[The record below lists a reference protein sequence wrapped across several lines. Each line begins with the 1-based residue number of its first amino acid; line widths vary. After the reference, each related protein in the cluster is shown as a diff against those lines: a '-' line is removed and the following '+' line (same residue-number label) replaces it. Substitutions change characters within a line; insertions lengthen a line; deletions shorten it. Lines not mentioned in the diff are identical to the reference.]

1 VIVRFWGV
9 RGSFPSGNA
18 ETVSVGGNT
27 TCVEVR
33 CGDEIIIFDSG
44 TGIINLGKSLM
55 KEMPVR
61 ANLFF
66 SHVHWDHIQGF
77 PFFTPFY
84 VPGNEFD
91 IYGGTSLPSKSI
103 EQVLDNQMS
112 SPCFPIRKEV
122 FGAKLR
128 YHDLKAGDVVEGKNF
143 KITLA
148 NLYHP
153 DGTFGY
159 RVDSGGQ
166 SLVFATDNEH
176 AEGKLCKNLLKLCQ
190 DADLLIYDSQY
201 TDAEYY
207 GLEGQFSRKGWGHST
222 MKEGV
227 KMAEAGNVKKLALFH
242 HDPAHDDAFIGRIE
256 SECKQIFPNCI
267 AAFEGL
273 EINLDDPEL
282 PKSMFV

>member
-1 VIVRFWGV
+1 M
-9 RGSFPSGNA
+9 
-18 ETVSVGGNT
+18 GGNT

-44 TGIINLGKSLM
+44 TGIINMGKSLM
-55 KEMPVR
+55 AEMPVK
-61 ANLFF
+61 ASLFF

-77 PFFTPFY
+77 PFFGPFY

-91 IYGGTSLPSKSI
+91 IYGGTALPTKI
-103 EQVLDNQMS
+103 EDVLDEQMS
-112 SPCFPIRKEV
+112 APCFPIRKEV
-122 FGAKLR
+122 FGATLR
-128 YHDLKAGDVVEGKNF
+128 YHDIRHGDVVEGKNF
-143 KITLA
+143 KVSPA

-153 DGTFGY
+153 NGSYGF

-176 AEGKLCKNLLKLCQ
+176 QEDKLSKNLLELSK
-190 DADLLIYDSQY
+190 DVDLLIYDAQY

-227 KMAEAGNVKKLALFH
+227 KMAKAANVKKLVLFH
-242 HDPAHDDAFIGRIE
+242 HDPAHCDEFIGEIE
-256 SECKQIFPNCI
+256 AECKQIFPNSI

-273 EINLDDPEL
+273 EINLDDAEL
-282 PKSMFV
+282 PKSLFA

>member
-1 VIVRFWGV
+1 M
-9 RGSFPSGNA
+9 RGSFPSGNE
-18 ETVSVGGNT
+18 ETVRVGGNT

-55 KEMPVR
+55 KELPVK

-66 SHVHWDHIQGF
+66 THVHWDHIQGF
-77 PFFTPFY
+77 PFCAPFY
-84 VPGNEFD
+84 VPGNEFN
-91 IYGGTSLPSKSI
+91 IYGGTSLPKTI
-103 EQVLDNQMS
+103 EEVLDEQMS

-122 FGAKLR
+122 FGAKFS
-128 YHDLKAGDVVEGKNF
+128 YHDLRAGDVVEGKNF
-143 KITLA
+143 KITPS

-153 DGTFGY
+153 DGSFGY
-159 RVDSGGQ
+159 RIDCGDQ

-176 AEGKLCKNLLKLCQ
+176 SEGKLCKNLLKLCE

-227 KMAEAGNVKKLALFH
+227 KIAEAGNVKKFVLFH

-256 SECKQIFPNCI
+256 AECKKIFPNSI

-273 EINLDDPEL
+273 EINLDDSAL
-282 PKSMFV
+282 PKSLFA

>member
-1 VIVRFWGV
+1 MIVRFWGV

-18 ETVSVGGNT
+18 ETVGVGGNT
-27 TCVEVR
+27 TCVEIR

-55 KEMPVR
+55 KEMPVK

-66 SHVHWDHIQGF
+66 THVHWDHIQGF
-77 PFFTPFY
+77 PFFAPFF
-84 VPGNEFD
+84 VPGNEFE
-91 IYGGTSLPSKSI
+91 IYGGTSLPSKTI
-103 EQVLDNQMS
+103 EQVLDEQMS

-122 FGAKLR
+122 FGATLR
-128 YHDLKAGDVVEGKNF
+128 YHDVRAGDVVEGKNF
-143 KITLA
+143 KITPSS
-148 NLYHP
+148 LYHP
-153 DGTFGY
+153 NGSFGY
-159 RVDSGGQ
+159 RVECNGK

-176 AEGKLCKNLLKLCQ
+176 SEDKLSKNLLNLCQ
-190 DADLLIYDSQY
+190 DVDLLIYDSQY

-227 KMAEAGNVKKLALFH
+227 KMAEAGNVEKLVLFH

-256 SECKQIFPNCI
+256 SECKQIFPKSI

-273 EINLDDPEL
+273 EINLDEPEL
-282 PKSMFV
+282 PKSMFE